1 MFAFLKVCFW
11 SGHVDLVHSKDWMSY
26 KGQVKETSWSQCWT
40 CERVRK
46 ETRTL
51 PMDVGR
57 RIPVRA
63 SGMKPCAGEGVVSH
77 V

>member
-26 KGQVKETSWSQCWT
+26 QGQVKETIWYQCWN

-51 PMDVGR
+51 PLDVGR
-57 RIPVRA
+57 RIPVQTSRMR
-63 SGMKPCAGEGVVSH
+63 SCAGEGVTNH